1 MLQRHAEGSILSGI
15 CRRCVLPCLVALSA
29 LWVLPAFAGVA
40 DQMKQ
45 LIEQKRSE
53 DAYQLGLK
61 HPELLGETYF
71 DYVFGTAAVD
81 AGRPS
86 VGVLAL
92 ERVLLNNPNNDVAR
106 LELARAYFVLGEYQ
120 RSREEFEEVKK
131 HNPPPGAVVTINQ
144 YLEAIKDKESA
155 TQINGGVYAEIGGG
169 WNSNVNT
176 AAAINNLILPIFGPV
191 QLADGS
197 KPQSSGFSYLSAGG
211 QVNVPVTRDVV
222 TFANVSAS
230 SQRYSQYS
238 GYDLQVANGTVG
250 TKVADGANLYKVIAF
265 GSVPKLDQV
274 PVPTTAGGGAEY
286 NRQLT
291 DSQSVSVGYGYSNL
305 AYTQQYSAYNANM
318 NAGTLGYRQVFN
330 AWPGKPVVDL
340 VGNLARLASTANRPD
355 LTRNIGGGGL
365 QLSFLPADKWGIS
378 SGVSYAQYNYS
389 AQDLLFLEGRTDN
402 LYSANGVVQYKLGDG
417 WSTRMELTYYNNQS
431 NLALYT
437 YQQFTAALKLR
448 YDWDSR

>member
-1 MLQRHAEGSILSGI
+1 MLQAFGR
-15 CRRCVLPCLVALSA
+15 CRGVVARCLCALS
-29 LWVLPAFAGVA
+29 LLMSLPAVAGIP

-45 LIEQKRSE
+45 MIEQKRAE

-71 DYVFGTAAVD
+71 DYIFGTAAVD

-120 RSREEFEEVKK
+120 RSREEFETVKQ

-144 YLEAIKDKESA
+144 YLDAIKEKESA
-155 TQINGGVYAEIGGG
+155 TKISGGVFAEIGGG

-197 KPQSSGFSYLSAGG
+197 KPQSSGFSYYSAGG
-211 QVNVPVTRDVV
+211 QVNVPITRDVV
-222 TFANVSAS
+222 TFANVNAS
-230 SQRYSQYS
+230 SQRYAQYS
-238 GYDLQVANGTVG
+238 GYDLQVANASVG
-250 TKVADGANLYKVIAF
+250 TKVADGPNLYKIIAY
-265 GSVPKLDQV
+265 GSIPKQDQI
-274 PVPTTAGGGAEY
+274 PVPTTGGGGAEY
-286 NRQLT
+286 NRQLS

-305 AYTQQYSAYNANM
+305 AYDQQYSAYNANM
-318 NAGTLGYRQVFN
+318 NAGTLGYRQMMSS
-330 AWPGKPVVDL
+330 WPGKPVFDL

-365 QLSFLPADKWGIS
+365 QLSFLPADKWGVS
-378 SGVSYAQYNYS
+378 TGVAYAQYDYDG
-389 AQDLLFLEGRTDN
+389 QDLLFLQGRTDN
-402 LYSANGVVQYKLGDG
+402 LYSANGVIQYKLGDG

-431 NLALYT
+431 NLQLYT
-437 YQQFTAALKLR
+437 YQQFTGSLKLR